1 MSCDSNVYSD
11 KKMDKCTKEK
21 LAIII
26 LAAGESKRFGSPK
39 QLALWEGLP
48 LLQRVVDLVI
58 GLGFK
63 PWVALGGHRNSIIR
77 HEKINLEYCQI
88 VNVDDWSKGL
98 SASIKAT
105 LGKLI
110 KEQKALQGVIFLL
123 ADQPL
128 LGLQELEKLFYVV
141 DEDSTQIICSEY
153 LLNGRASVGVPA
165 YFPQQYFESLM
176 LLEGDK
182 GAKQVIQENQYKAVP
197 MNKRLYDIDT
207 PEDLLKLEGRCSEK
221 VPNK

>member
-1 MSCDSNVYSD
+1 MNEF
-11 KKMDKCTKEK
+11 TKEK
-21 LAIII
+21 LAVIV

-58 GLGFK
+58 DFGFK
-63 PWVALGGHRNSIIR
+63 PWVALGGHHDSIIQ
-77 HEKINLEYCQI
+77 HEKINLESCQV

-110 KEQKALQGVIFLL
+110 KEQKSLKGVIFLL

-128 LGLQELEKLFYVV
+128 LGQRELEKLFCAA
-141 DEDSTQIICSEY
+141 DEDHTQIICSEY
-153 LLNGRASVGVPA
+153 LINGQASVGVPA
-165 YFPQQYFESLM
+165 YFPKQYFESLM

-182 GAKQVIQENQYKAVP
+182 GAKQVIQKNKYKAIP
-197 MNKRLYDIDT
+197 MKKRLYDIDT
-207 PEDLLKLEGRCSEK
+207 PADLLELVGRCSEK
-221 VPNK
+221 VTEK